1 MEYIL
6 YRYSKLFSVYLKK
19 KHEENIDNPS
29 IRIYI
34 NKIKNRITLKIL
46 TGYYLVLLL
55 PEIMKLLGS
64 IENTLTKDENG
75 KNVPHTKVRK
85 VVLVYCK

>member
-1 MEYIL
+1 M
-6 YRYSKLFSVYLKK
+6 
-19 KHEENIDNPS
+19 
-29 IRIYI
+29 
-34 NKIKNRITLKIL
+34 KIL